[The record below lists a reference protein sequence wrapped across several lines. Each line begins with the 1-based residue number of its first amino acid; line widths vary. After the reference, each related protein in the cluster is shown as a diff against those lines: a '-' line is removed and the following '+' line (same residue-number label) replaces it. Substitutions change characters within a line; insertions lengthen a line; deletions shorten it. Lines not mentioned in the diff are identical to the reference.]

1 MAGSMQ
7 KIAKRCFPGAMQ
19 VVDRFHVS
27 KLVYEAVQ
35 DLRIAYRWQVMKDEN
50 RKIKEAK
57 AKGESYEPK
66 VFSNGD
72 TLRQLLARSR
82 YLLFK
87 APDKWLQS
95 QKVRAKLLFEQ
106 FPEYKIRVLLR
117 TTIRGRYFQT
127 IQIKMWLVPNW
138 HFGIM
143 KLRSL
148 VMIHSLLLPIPL
160 RIITNGY

>member
-1 MAGSMQ
+1 M
-7 KIAKRCFPGAMQ
+7 
-19 VVDRFHVS
+19 
-27 KLVYEAVQ
+27 KLYKTF
-35 DLRIAYRWQVMKDEN
+35 RIAYRWQVMKDEN

-106 FPEYKIRVLLR
+106 FPDIKIRVLLR
-117 TTIRGRYFQT
+117 TTIREDIFRLY
-127 IQIKMWLVPNW
+127 
-138 HFGIM
+138 
-143 KLRSL
+143 R
-148 VMIHSLLLPIPL
+148 
-160 RIITNGY
+160 

>member
-1 MAGSMQ
+1 
-7 KIAKRCFPGAMQ
+7 
-19 VVDRFHVS
+19 
-27 KLVYEAVQ
+27 
-35 DLRIAYRWQVMKDEN
+35 MKDEN

-106 FPEYKIRVLLR
+106 FPDIKSVYYYALRLGKILVLR
-117 TTIRGRYFQT
+117 GIRFVPDNVRWPPEFGRCFAC
-127 IQIKMWLVPNW
+127 
-138 HFGIM
+138 
-143 KLRSL
+143 
-148 VMIHSLLLPIPL
+148 
-160 RIITNGY
+160 